1 MSADQDRK
9 ALIHQVV
16 DALYGGRYV
25 TVGRMTYRYMA
36 RDFQCLETRKV
47 GTPKPEVRW
56 ENCGLGR
63 VVDDIAS
70 SEDPVVVIEPEFPLK
85 LAQAVEA
92 LSHYKRVEAR
102 VMRFGKPYY
111 LIIDPR
117 KPLKVID
124 QESGEP
130 FLFEGCMTEWR
141 VIE

>member
-36 RDFQCLETRKV
+36 RDFQCLETYKV
-47 GTPKPEVRW
+47 GIPKPEIKW
-56 ENCGLGR
+56 ENCGLGSIIDD
-63 VVDDIAS
+63 VVS
-70 SEDPVVVIEPEFPLK
+70 SKDPAVVIEPEYPLN
-85 LAQAVEA
+85 LAEAVVA
-92 LSHYKRVEAR
+92 LSDYKRIEAR
-102 VMRFGKPYY
+102 VMRFGKPCY
-111 LIIDPR
+111 ITIDPR

-130 FLFEGCMTEWR
+130 FVFDGMMIDWR